1 MVERLVPENN
11 ILESFQNP
19 SVKKETKKEK
29 ERRKKDYNR
38 KSDERIECTFD
49 SFFRLIELLRENDR
63 NPSL

>member
-49 SFFRLIELLRENDR
+49 SFFWIN
-63 NPSL
+63 